1 MNFTDKL
8 RITVNRTYTSP
19 TLKKHENGFYCNKWW
34 CHEGNLVTI
43 PLSEIKSK
51 VKSVQLT
58 VTHRRIEYEILER
71 GYNYN
76 MGYIVVNRNNQIMDG
91 YHRYHIL
98 KKHFDDTLQI
108 TIIRL
113 PEVGNIFPIFISK
126 MFVFHIISKI
136 YSRFFIKKGKGRT
149 IELEI

>member
-1 MNFTDKL
+1 M
-8 RITVNRTYTSP
+8 
-19 TLKKHENGFYCNKWW
+19 
-34 CHEGNLVTI
+34 
-43 PLSEIKSK
+43 
-51 VKSVQLT
+51 KSVQLT

-149 IELEI
+149 IELEIWLI